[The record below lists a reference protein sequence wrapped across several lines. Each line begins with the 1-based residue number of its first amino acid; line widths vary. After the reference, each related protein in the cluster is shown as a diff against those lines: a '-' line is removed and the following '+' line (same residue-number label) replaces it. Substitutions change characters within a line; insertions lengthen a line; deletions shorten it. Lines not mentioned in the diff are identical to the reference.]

1 MLRDSLG
8 LTDVGAKNFRRGV
21 FFCTLANLVLMA
33 PIGILFLLVSDFMD
47 HLVAG
52 APLPALAPYL
62 AGCVGI
68 LALMVLTQWAE
79 YANTYHKVYEESA
92 RKRTDLAEHLR
103 RLPLSFFGRRDLSD
117 LTNAIMKD
125 CSDQERMFMHVMPQL
140 FGTGLSTAIV
150 IVGIF
155 FYDWRLALA
164 AFWVVPAALLVMA
177 LTGKHQQ
184 RKAQAMEDARLEVAD
199 GVQEFLECAQE
210 IRATNRSA
218 AHLDALA
225 AKLDAF
231 ERRQVAS
238 ELTTGVF
245 VTSAQAFLKLGI
257 GTTVFVGATLLV
269 SGQTDFMTYFAFL
282 LVVTRVYDPVN
293 LILQSIGELLSMR
306 LSIRRTQE
314 LAAEKPME
322 GSTDFA
328 PRGHDVVF
336 EDVSFSYG
344 DGEQVLRDVSF
355 TAREGEVTALVGPSG
370 SGKSTVA
377 KLAARF
383 WDADAGSVRV
393 GGVNVADV
401 DPETLLADYAEVFQ
415 DVVLFDD
422 TVMGNIRLG
431 RVGATDEEVLAAARA
446 AMCDE
451 FVSRMPQGYDTM
463 IGENGGRLSGGERQ
477 RISIARAILKDA
489 PVVLLDEATASL
501 DVENETQVQQALS
514 RLLAGKTVLV
524 IAHRMRTVANAD
536 KIVVLKEG
544 RVAEQGAPAELMARE
559 GGLYRRM
566 VELQTEASG
575 WSWLPDASLLSFGD
589 GARHAVAPGNR
600 RDEARAT
607 GLHAPL
613 CVTMVRGA

>member
-431 RVGATDEEVLAAARA
+431 RAGATDEEVLAAARA

-451 FVSRMPQGYDTM
+451 FVSRMPQGYDTV

-477 RISIARAILKDA
+477 RISIARDILKDA

-501 DVENETQVQQALS
+501 DVENETQVQRALS

-575 WSWLPDASLLSFGD
+575 WSLAS
-589 GARHAVAPGNR
+589 
-600 RDEARAT
+600 
-607 GLHAPL
+607 
-613 CVTMVRGA
+613 

>member
-231 ERRQVAS
+231 EREQVAS

-431 RVGATDEEVLAAARA
+431 RAGATDEEVLAAARA

-451 FVSRMPQGYDTM
+451 FVSRMPQGYDTV

-501 DVENETQVQQALS
+501 DVENETQVQRALS

-559 GGLYRRM
+559 EGLYRRM

-575 WSWLPDASLLSFGD
+575 WSLAS
-589 GARHAVAPGNR
+589 
-600 RDEARAT
+600 
-607 GLHAPL
+607 
-613 CVTMVRGA
+613 

>member
-1 MLRDSLG
+1 MLCDSLG

-575 WSWLPDASLLSFGD
+575 WSLAS
-589 GARHAVAPGNR
+589 
-600 RDEARAT
+600 
-607 GLHAPL
+607 
-613 CVTMVRGA
+613 

>member
-451 FVSRMPQGYDTM
+451 FVSRMPQGYDMM

-544 RVAEQGAPAELMARE
+544 RVAEQGAPAELMERE

-575 WSWLPDASLLSFGD
+575 WSLAS
-589 GARHAVAPGNR
+589 
-600 RDEARAT
+600 
-607 GLHAPL
+607 
-613 CVTMVRGA
+613 

>member
-33 PIGILFLLVSDFMD
+33 PIGILILLVSDFMD

-431 RVGATDEEVLAAARA
+431 RAGATDEEVLAAARA

-451 FVSRMPQGYDTM
+451 FVSRMPQGYDTV

-501 DVENETQVQQALS
+501 DVENETQVQRALS

-575 WSWLPDASLLSFGD
+575 WSLAS
-589 GARHAVAPGNR
+589 
-600 RDEARAT
+600 
-607 GLHAPL
+607 
-613 CVTMVRGA
+613 

>member
-155 FYDWRLALA
+155 SYDWRLALA

-344 DGEQVLRDVSF
+344 DGERVLRGVSF

-451 FVSRMPQGYDTM
+451 FVSRMPQGYDMM

-477 RISIARAILKDA
+477 RISIAGAILKDA

-575 WSWLPDASLLSFGD
+575 WSLAS
-589 GARHAVAPGNR
+589 
-600 RDEARAT
+600 
-607 GLHAPL
+607 
-613 CVTMVRGA
+613 

>member
-210 IRATNRSA
+210 IRATNRS
-218 AHLDALA
+218 A

-451 FVSRMPQGYDTM
+451 FVSRMPQGYDMM

-575 WSWLPDASLLSFGD
+575 WSLAS
-589 GARHAVAPGNR
+589 
-600 RDEARAT
+600 
-607 GLHAPL
+607 
-613 CVTMVRGA
+613 